1 MTCPN
6 SCLIKWQDEIQRRVR
21 PPRKPALSSLHSTMF
36 HNEQK
41 TNFTKQAEE

>member
-6 SCLIKWQDEIQRRVR
+6 SCLIKWQDEIQMQVR
-21 PPRKPALSSLHSTMF
+21 PPRKPVLSSLRSAMF
-36 HNEQK
+36 HNKQK